1 MNTLVSAFLIQLLLC
16 VIFFAHF
23 FNLVVRNSKL
33 KKDIESETAKLEN
46 DMRN

>member
-16 VIFFAHF
+16 AILFALFFY
-23 FNLVVRNSKL
+23 LVVRNSKL